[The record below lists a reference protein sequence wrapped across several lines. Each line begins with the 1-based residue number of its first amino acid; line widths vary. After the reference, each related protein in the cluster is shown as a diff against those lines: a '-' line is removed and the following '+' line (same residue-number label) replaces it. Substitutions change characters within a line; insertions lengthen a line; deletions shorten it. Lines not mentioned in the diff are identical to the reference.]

1 MKDEIAALVLRET
14 EKDSSVSAE
23 KTVLVLPFN
32 YHGTDQKYTFLGKA
46 LQALII
52 NDLRLVEEINVVD
65 RFRLQLLLDEIARK
79 DSLLQ
84 KAENRTAW
92 IGKKMNAQTIL
103 KGAYNIVDDRQLIMD
118 IAYWDLTSEEFPN
131 TNTVP
136 DSLANV
142 FELQKEIVR
151 NLLKKVNV
159 KPSPGTYDRI
169 SKSAVNDLAA
179 LIAFSAGLAKEDDG
193 LYKEALIFYR
203 KALELAPEFQE
214 CGKKIE
220 INECLLLAMRDPER
234 AIKDEN
240 FAGTTFAY

>member
-1 MKDEIAALVLRET
+1 MSPSHVIRCIRQLST
-14 EKDSSVSAE
+14 G
-23 KTVLVLPFN
+23 
-32 YHGTDQKYTFLGKA
+32 YQKYTFLGKG

-52 NDLRLVEEINVVD
+52 NDLKLVEEINVVE

-92 IGKKMNAQTIL
+92 IGKKMNARTIL

-118 IAYWDLTSEEFPN
+118 IAYWDLTSEEFPK
-131 TNTVP
+131 TNTVQ

-142 FELQKEIVR
+142 FKLQKEIVR

-159 KPSPGTYDRI
+159 KPSPETYDRI

-179 LIAFSAGLAKEDDG
+179 LIAFSAGLAKEDAG
-193 LYKEALIFYR
+193 LYKEALVFYR
-203 KALELAPEFQE
+203 KALELAPEFRE

-220 INECLLLAMRDPER
+220 LNECLLLAKRDPDR

-240 FAGTTFAY
+240 FVGTTFVY